1 MTIFNTVLVIIFT
14 KYWQET
20 NLPSLSLLTPEGK
33 TKIYDKDN
41 NLIVTLDSKFIGYT
55 SYNEIPNVM
64 IDSVTAIEDS
74 RFFTH
79 NGLDYYGLIR
89 AIINNLKAGGIKE
102 GASTITQQLIKNVYL
117 SNEKSIER
125 KIKEAILALKLE
137 HVLKKEDIIASYL
150 SNVLFGGNVY
160 GIKMASKYY
169 FDKDVKDINLL
180 EASTL
185 AAIIQMPNYY
195 NPFINPVACE
205 NRRNAVLKRMYELDL
220 ISYDE
225 YSSSLDV
232 KVQDYL
238 KKGEINENLGIYAQ
252 LIDYLSRESSE
263 LYEKNIYSNNFDIY
277 TKIDSNISLEIY
289 KILRNEYNTFPKD
302 EIECGIVVL
311 DTKTANIVAI
321 GGSRVDG
328 FKNLNYATDVYNQPG
343 STIKPILDYAPA
355 FEYLGYQPLTQIDD
369 SYMKYSTGEAV
380 KNWDNQYKGLISLR
394 YALSN
399 SRNIPAIKLYQ
410 KLGNKA
416 WKFAEGLG
424 IYNKDPYL
432 HESMAIGG
440 FQNGYSVLEMT
451 NAYLGFANDGLYIK
465 AHLIDKIKSY
475 DETISKNPYQ
485 KQAMSKE
492 VAFFINSIL
501 LDVLKN
507 SAYNPH
513 KTELAAKT
521 GQSNFDLNTRKKY
534 DIPNNAT
541 KDSWVI
547 GYTKEYVIGIWVG
560 FGTIKKGN
568 YLDSKT
574 KNIPLKILSQLIDKF
589 TTKYQKFDVP
599 SNVVYKNAIIYNG
612 KLYEASNGDF
622 NYKSDY
628 FSKGY
633 ILPPFDDDTKI

>member
-20 NLPSLSLLTPEGK
+20 ELPSLTLLTPEGK
-33 TKIYDKDN
+33 SKIYDKDN
-41 NLIVTLDSKFIGYT
+41 NLIATLDSKFIGYT

-64 IDSVTAIEDS
+64 IDSIIAIEDS
-74 RFFTH
+74 RFFSH
-79 NGLDYYGLIR
+79 DGLDYYGLIR

-150 SNVLFGGNVY
+150 SNVLFGGNIY

-169 FDKDVKDINLL
+169 FDKEVKDINLL
-180 EASTL
+180 EAATL
-185 AAIIQMPNYY
+185 SAIIQMPNYY
-195 NPFINPVACE
+195 NPFINPNGCE
-205 NRRNAVLKRMYELDL
+205 TRRNIVLKRMYELSL

-225 YSSSLDV
+225 YSSSLGV

-252 LIDYLSRESSE
+252 LIDYLNEE
-263 LYEKNIYSNNFDIY
+263 ANEIYQKNLYTSNLNIY

-302 EIECGIVVL
+302 EIECGIIVL
-311 DTKTANIVAI
+311 DTKTANIIAM

-328 FKNLNYATDVYNQPG
+328 FKNLNYVTDVYNQPG

-369 SYMKYSTGEAV
+369 SYMQYSTGEAV

-416 WKFAEGLG
+416 WEFAEGLG
-424 IYNKDPYL
+424 IYNKDPFP

-465 AHLIDKIKSY
+465 AHLIDEIKSY
-475 DETISKNPYQ
+475 DETISKKTYQ
-485 KQAMSKE
+485 KQAMSE
-492 VAFFINSIL
+492 ETAFFINSIL

-507 SAYNPH
+507 SAYNSH

-521 GQSNFDLNTRKKY
+521 GQSNFDLNTQIKY
-534 DIPNNAT
+534 GIPNNAT
-541 KDSWVI
+541 KDSWII
-547 GYTKEYVIGIWVG
+547 GYTKKYVIGVWVG
-560 FGTIKKGN
+560 FGMIKKGN
-568 YLDSKT
+568 YLDAKT
-574 KNIPLKILSQLIDKF
+574 KNIPLKILAQLIDKF
-589 TTKYQKFDVP
+589 TTKYEKFNIP
-599 SNVVYKNAIIYNG
+599 SNVTYKNAIVHNG
-612 KLYEASNGDF
+612 KLYKASNGDF
-622 NYKSDY
+622 NIKSDY

-633 ILPPFDDDTKI
+633 ILPPFDSDIKI